1 ETIAKADEHLE
12 AYLDKKIVIMPTY
25 HEAAQRHGKQYSE
38 LFSIKKTF
46 MSYIPYITYA
56 NSWGLPSLVLPA
68 GKDQDGMPLSLQLIT
83 KVGQEDALFQFGE
96 WFEENIKAFE
106 RCKTYDLVPVG

>member
-1 ETIAKADEHLE
+1 
-12 AYLDKKIVIMPTY
+12 MPTY